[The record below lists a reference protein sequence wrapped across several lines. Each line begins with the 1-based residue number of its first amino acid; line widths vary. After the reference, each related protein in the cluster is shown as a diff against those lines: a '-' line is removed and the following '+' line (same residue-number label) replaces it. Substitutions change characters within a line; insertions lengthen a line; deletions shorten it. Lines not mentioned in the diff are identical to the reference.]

1 MRQTPMEGDVATP
14 SHQNRALSRLL
25 NVVDSLVTDF
35 SSDIDAVLRPV
46 VKDALQEAGDD
57 EPVLLEVLRSFGWQ
71 EGRFTTHVDVRA
83 LSSRLKALM
92 YDGYVP
98 VGCLLR
104 GCTA

>member
-1 MRQTPMEGDVATP
+1 MDGNVATP
-14 SHQNRALSRLL
+14 SHQNRALSTLL

-46 VKDALQEAGDD
+46 VADALQEAGND
-57 EPVLLEVLRSFGWQ
+57 EPVLLEVLRSFGWH
-71 EGRFTTHVDVRA
+71 EGQFKTHVDVRA

-98 VGCLLR
+98 GGRLLR
-104 GCTA
+104 GCPA